1 VFVAD
6 CNQTALI
13 ATCALVGG
21 SSALSSSIMSTM
33 ARTPSAPNVAA
44 SLQSLA
50 VGDHLHATQSVMST
64 MQQLAVAQQL
74 QQQQQQVC
82 FDPYVSQEYVSP
94 EGRLGFNPYLSQE
107 YVSQEGCLGFDP
119 YVSQEGCLGF
129 NPYVSQ
135 EGSLG
140 FDQSP
145 EGCLYSSLL

>member
-1 VFVAD
+1 MFVAD

-74 QQQQQQVC
+74 QQQQQQVR
-82 FDPYVSQEYVSP
+82 FDPYVSP